1 MGSQKLI
8 EQLPWPLH
16 TFFGYLSARIS
27 FLEVS
32 GKSSSDLQ
40 GIGILKKINLSGKPT
55 LSLRYHCLLT
65 AGVRAVWQTRLQED
79 FSYPHQ
85 DWLHCSP
92 VPPTTAVQDGHKKQ
106 QSLGVLENKSG
117 PEL

>member
-1 MGSQKLI
+1 MVSQKLI

-16 TFFGYLSARIS
+16 TFFGCLSARIS

-40 GIGILKKINLSGKPT
+40 GIGILKKIILAGKPT
-55 LSLRYHCLLT
+55 LPLRYHCLLT

-79 FSYPHQ
+79 FSYTYHV
-85 DWLHCSP
+85 WLHCSP
-92 VPPTTAVQDGHKKQ
+92 VSPTTAVQNRRK
-106 QSLGVLENKSG
+106 E
-117 PEL
+117 